1 MWPGAQAAGRG
12 LQLMDSME
20 TETSVLWLQGTEL
33 QIQWREP
40 RILSAASQWL
50 DFNLWDLGKK
60 PVMLCPD
67 SCPSE
72 TVS

>member
-12 LQLMDSME
+12 LQLIDSME
-20 TETSVLWLQGTEL
+20 TDFSLMVAGTEL
-33 QIQWREP
+33 QILVQWHEP

-50 DFNLWDLGKK
+50 DFNLWELGKK
-60 PVMLCPD
+60 PVMLCPR
-67 SCPSE
+67 E